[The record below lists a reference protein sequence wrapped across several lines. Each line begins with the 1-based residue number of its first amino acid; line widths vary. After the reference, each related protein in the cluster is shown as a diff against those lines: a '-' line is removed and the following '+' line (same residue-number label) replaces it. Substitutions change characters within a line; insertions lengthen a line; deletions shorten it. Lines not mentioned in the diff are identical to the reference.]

1 MTSDLSHLS
10 RSIRNS
16 YENRSVWCPLNV
28 HQHISMLLWG
38 IGCLFTFTFTFMHLA
53 DAFIQS
59 DLQLHS
65 GYTFSL
71 VHVFP
76 GNRTHNLLHN
86 RRNALPLSHT
96 GTLYVLFTYK
106 NNVEGVKIWKV
117 EPQSPDKLYNWPWL
131 LISAANHRQ
140 QLSTELTAVY
150 LKTAITIQLHLDI
163 KCTIIIFHKGQ
174 IGQISQDAKRLSEC
188 LKLNHYRLLK
198 STLHFKQISYFVI
211 IFFNILNSINNIKKW
226 T

>member
-38 IGCLFTFTFTFMHLA
+38 IGC
-53 DAFIQS
+53 
-59 DLQLHS
+59 
-65 GYTFSL
+65 
-71 VHVFP
+71 
-76 GNRTHNLLHN
+76 
-86 RRNALPLSHT
+86 
-96 GTLYVLFTYK
+96 LFTYK

-198 STLHFKQISYFVI
+198 LTLNFKQISYFFI
-211 IFFNILNSINNIKKW
+211 IF
-226 T
+226 